1 MSKHGYL
8 VVEGPHDVEFVGR
21 ILRPCGFRRVRLKSS
36 LDPFWDGLVPEV
48 FPIDDDLLKRV
59 PVPIFFSSDT
69 HSIAVRSA
77 IGDTQIAR
85 ALYFNLSTLRPGQ
98 ISQLVGVGLMLDAD
112 TVTTPANRFAEIKGQ
127 IAAFPLPLPLPDDPG
142 EIAQGAPKVGVFVLP
157 DNRSQGTLED
167 VLLECA
173 GTAYPSLLARANTFV
188 QGVDANSLT
197 GDDRKEFEKPA
208 GKNKAIVSSIS
219 SILKPGK
226 AIQVS
231 IQDNRW
237 LKDDA
242 LNLPRVKAVQTFLAE
257 LLEIP

>member
-1 MSKHGYL
+1 MSKYGYL

-21 ILRPCGFRRVRLKSS
+21 ILRPYGFRRIRLKSA
-36 LDPFWDGLVPEV
+36 LDPFWEGLVPEV

-69 HSIAVRSA
+69 HSVAVRSA
-77 IGDTQIAR
+77 IGDTQIAK

-98 ISQLVGVGLMLDAD
+98 LSELVGIGVMLDAD
-112 TVTTPANRFAEIKGQ
+112 TVTTPVNRFAEIKGQ
-127 IAAFPLPLPLPDDPG
+127 IATFPLPLSLPNDAG
-142 EIAQGAPKVGVFVLP
+142 EIAQGSPKVGVFVLP

-173 GTAYPSLLARANTFV
+173 GIAYPSLLAGADTFV
-188 QGVDANSLT
+188 RGVDVNDLT
-197 GDDRKEFEKPA
+197 RDDRKEFEKSA

-242 LNLPRVKAVQTFLAE
+242 LNLPRVKAVQAFLAE
-257 LLEIP
+257 LLEFA